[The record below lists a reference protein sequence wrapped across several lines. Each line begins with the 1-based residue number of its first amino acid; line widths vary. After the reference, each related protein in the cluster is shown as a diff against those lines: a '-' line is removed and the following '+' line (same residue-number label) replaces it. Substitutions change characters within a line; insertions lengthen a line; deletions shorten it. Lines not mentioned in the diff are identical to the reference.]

1 VLNTSIE
8 LPHENGINALHFQP
22 DTTFD
27 NEEWLAVTTGKDNK
41 FKLWS
46 LGKSSTVESTY
57 IYLVYLM
64 K

>member
-22 DTTFD
+22 DTIFD
-27 NEEWLAVTTGKDNK
+27 DEELVVTTGKDNK
-41 FKLWS
+41 FKLWN
-46 LGKSSTVESTY
+46 LGKASTIESTY
-57 IYLVYLM
+57 IYLVYLI